1 MSEDELKL
9 LQWCE
14 YWFSI
19 KNYTPPIEYISK
31 ETGITKYKIKKILNV
46 LKNMGYIDIYTY
58 PALGKF
64 DIILKTPATKTYHAV
79 LYVNREFS
87 PIRLEADFKLKLQI
101 VDPTTFQIS
110 EITSKA
116 IDGKL

>member
-1 MSEDELKL
+1 MTEDEVRMLE
-9 LQWCE
+9 WCE

-19 KNYTPPIEYISK
+19 KNYTPTYEYIAK
-31 ETGITKYKIKKILNV
+31 ETGFTPLKVKKYLNA

-58 PALGKF
+58 PELKKIS
-64 DIILKTPATKTYHAV
+64 IILKTKATKTYHAI

>member
-1 MSEDELKL
+1 MNEDELKI

-19 KNYTPPIEYISK
+19 KNYTPTIEYISK
-31 ETGITKYKIKKILNV
+31 ETGITKCKIKKILNA
-46 LKNMGYIDIYTY
+46 LKTMGYIDMYTY
-58 PALGKF
+58 PELHKF
-64 DIILKTPATKTYHAV
+64 DIILKTKATKTYHAV
-79 LYVNREFS
+79 LYVDREFS

-101 VDPTTFQIS
+101 VDPTTFQIT

-116 IDGKL
+116 IDGK